1 MFFPLT
7 VQGLV
12 VLLTAL
18 IIGLWSAPAVAWAA
32 LYGGAA
38 ALANTGLLVWRHRQ
52 GERNDHCDA
61 ARHLKSFY
69 RSSLERFFVVGV
81 WLALGLGGWKLEA
94 APMLA
99 GFVVG
104 LLAWVI
110 ALAVRAVVCK

>member
-1 MFFPLT
+1 MFYPAA

-18 IIGLWSAPAVAWAA
+18 GIGLWSMPADGWAA

-52 GERNDHCDA
+52 GERDYHCDA
-61 ARHLKSFY
+61 DRHLKSFQ
-69 RSSLERFFVVGV
+69 RSSLERFFVVGI

-104 LLAWVI
+104 LSAWVI
-110 ALAVRAVVCK
+110 ATAVRTDV

>member
-1 MFFPLT
+1 MTFAAAA
-7 VQGLV
+7 QGLA

-18 IIGLWSAPAVAWAA
+18 TIGFWSAPASALAA

-38 ALANTGLLVWRHRQ
+38 ALANTGLLIWRHRQ
-52 GERNDHCDA
+52 GAKEHRCDA
-61 ARHLKSFY
+61 RRHLKLFY
-69 RSSLERFFVVGV
+69 RSSLERFFMVGV

-99 GFVVG
+99 GFIVG

-110 ALAVRAVVCK
+110 AVALRADVSD

>member
-1 MFFPLT
+1 MLFPAT

-12 VLLTAL
+12 VMLTAL
-18 IIGLWSAPAVAWAA
+18 SIGLWAAPAAGWAA

-38 ALANTGLLVWRHRQ
+38 ALANTMLLVWRHRQ
-52 GERNDHCDA
+52 GGHDYHCDT

-69 RSSLERFFVVGV
+69 RSSLERFFVVGI
-81 WLALGLGGWKLEA
+81 WLALGLGGFKLEA

-110 ALAVRAVVCK
+110 AAAVRTDVCK

>member
-1 MFFPLT
+1 MFFQAT
-7 VQGLV
+7 VQGSV
-12 VLLTAL
+12 VLLAAL
-18 IIGLWSAPAVAWAA
+18 IIGLWSAPAAGWAA

-38 ALANTGLLVWRHRQ
+38 ALANTGLLVWRHRV
-52 GERNDHCDA
+52 GGRDHHCDA
-61 ARHLKSFY
+61 ARHLRSFY

-81 WLALGLGGWKLEA
+81 WLALGLGGLRLEA

-110 ALAVRAVVCK
+110 AAAVRTEVCE

>member
-1 MFFPLT
+1 MFFPAT

-18 IIGLWSAPAVAWAA
+18 IIGLWSVPAAAWAA

-52 GERNDHCDA
+52 GEHDHHCDA
-61 ARHLKSFY
+61 ARHLRSFY

-94 APMLA
+94 APMLV

-110 ALAVRAVVCK
+110 AAAVWTDVCK

>member
-1 MFFPLT
+1 MFFQAA
-7 VQGLV
+7 VQGVV

-18 IIGLWSAPAVAWAA
+18 GIGLWATPAAGWAA

-38 ALANTGLLVWRHRQ
+38 ALANTALLVWRHRQ
-52 GERNDHCDA
+52 GEHDHHCDG

-69 RSSLERFFVVGV
+69 HSSLERFFVVGV

-99 GFVVG
+99 GFVLG

-110 ALAVRAVVCK
+110 AAAVRTDVCK

>member
-1 MFFPLT
+1 MFFPVA
-7 VQGLV
+7 VQGVV

-18 IIGLWSAPAVAWAA
+18 AIGLWAEPADGWAA

-38 ALANTGLLVWRHRQ
+38 ALANTGLLLWRHRQ
-52 GERNDHCDA
+52 GEHDYHCDA

-69 RSSLERFFVVGV
+69 RSSLERFLVVGV
-81 WLALGLGGWKLEA
+81 WLALGLGGGRLEA

-104 LLAWVI
+104 LLAWMI
-110 ALAVRAVVCK
+110 AAAVRVGK